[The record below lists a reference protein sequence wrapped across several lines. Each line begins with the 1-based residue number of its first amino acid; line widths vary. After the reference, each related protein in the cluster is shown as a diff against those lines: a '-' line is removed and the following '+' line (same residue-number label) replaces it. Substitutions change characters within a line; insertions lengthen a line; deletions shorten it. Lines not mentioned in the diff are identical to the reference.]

1 MRPNST
7 RNRMIGSVRRALSA
21 GTRTFIEHP
30 QLWFTVLV
38 AASIFASYVYVANSF
53 VTIARDAQDQLI
65 NVRIGSLQDAFA
77 PLAGEVYD
85 RPDTLRLHMQRMQE
99 LNPTIVDF
107 SVVVERSPG
116 EWVVLIS
123 TDPAQEASRLFG
135 LEQVL
140 GMAKHDT
147 ANSYTIEESSSQ
159 TRYFRTVRAVV
170 LPDGSVPGVLVTKQS
185 LSEADARI
193 GASIRTA
200 VIALAII
207 LLVLL
212 VLFFRHARIIDYATL
227 YRKLRDVD
235 TLKDEFLGMASHEL
249 RAPLTAIRGYIDLL
263 RSGNVSPEKAAEW
276 MERIDLSAASLDNLV
291 ADMLDVSRIQQGRMS
306 ITSTPTD
313 AAAITRDVIE
323 MWRVPATEKGLT
335 LSADV
340 PNEMVLMIDP
350 ERLRQV
356 LTNLVSNAVKYT
368 KQGSVVVRLMP
379 VDGRAVIRVSDTG
392 IGMTTEEREHLFA
405 KFYRAGGADV
415 RAQRGTGL
423 GLWITKQ
430 LVELMGGAIAVES
443 IKDVGTHFVVSFP
456 LPKHPAA

>member
-1 MRPNST
+1 MG
-7 RNRMIGSVRRALSA
+7 ISVRRALGA

-38 AASIFASYVYVANSF
+38 AASIFASYIYVANSF

-85 RPDTLRLHMQRMQE
+85 RPDVLRIYMQRMQE

-107 SVVVERSPG
+107 SVVTEQVPG
-116 EWVVLIS
+116 QWSVAIS
-123 TDPAQEASRLFG
+123 TDVAQEDTRIFG
-135 LEQVL
+135 LEHVL
-140 GMAKHDT
+140 GLTLHDT
-147 ANSYTIEESSSQ
+147 ANSYTIEESSTQ
-159 TRYFRTVRAVV
+159 TRYFRTVRAIV

-193 GASIRTA
+193 GASIRSA
-200 VIALAII
+200 VIALAVI

-212 VLFFRHARIIDYATL
+212 ALFFRHARIIDYATL

-263 RSGNVSPEKAAEW
+263 RGGNVSPEKAAEW

-306 ITSTPTD
+306 ITPKSTD
-313 AAAITRDVIE
+313 VAAIMRDVIE

-392 IGMTTEEREHLFA
+392 IGMTTEEREHLFE
-405 KFYRAGGADV
+405 KFYRAGGTDV

-430 LVELMGGAIAVES
+430 LVELMGGTIAVES
-443 IKDVGTHFVVSFP
+443 IKDVGTHFVASFP
-456 LPKHPAA
+456 LPKQGI